1 MKKYVLQSALFWACI
16 PIMWSFLPT
25 YFDGIQMSSGQ
36 IGVLM
41 AINPFVS
48 IIAQPLF
55 GTQTDKASSKNKV
68 YNILMFLTVIGLL
81 LIPMNT
87 NYRYV
92 ILIIFIVSIF
102 QAALLPI
109 SESIT
114 LESLEHIGQSY
125 GPVRMAGTVSYALV
139 AILVGVMMCIDI
151 TMIFYVTAVIG
162 VANIVIVALLPT
174 VKGHHDKHNKVSYKV
189 IFEDR
194 MLTIFISLTVIAQI
208 MMSFFM
214 TFFAVYFIA
223 QGGSSSQVGWLFFIA
238 ALSEVPFLYFA
249 DRIIERFGVKK
260 TLFFSM
266 FIFGVRFVA
275 LVFSQSPTWF
285 YFISLLHGMTYIIF
299 AYSLAVYINKTVRRE
314 LRTTGQTVL
323 AVASSIGKIFGSLLG
338 GMLIDRLGFQHS
350 MLIAS
355 MLCFT
360 TLVAYNFIL
369 KKASKAYS

>member
-139 AILVGVMMCIDI
+139 AILVGVMMRIDI

-223 QGGSSSQVGWLFFIA
+223 QGGSSSRVGWLFFIA

-285 YFISLLHGMTYIIF
+285 YFISLLHGMTYIIV
-299 AYSLAVYINKTVRRE
+299 AYS
-314 LRTTGQTVL
+314 
-323 AVASSIGKIFGSLLG
+323 
-338 GMLIDRLGFQHS
+338 
-350 MLIAS
+350 
-355 MLCFT
+355 
-360 TLVAYNFIL
+360 
-369 KKASKAYS
+369 